1 MVVIFKNMLNS
12 ITQVVHGSAH
22 GSPRDKQRAIDTTT
36 YPSIKQVSVA
46 LFLFEYIK
54 HLDALE
60 CD

>member
-1 MVVIFKNMLNS
+1 MN
-12 ITQVVHGSAH
+12 GSAH

-54 HLDALE
+54 HLGAFR

>member
-1 MVVIFKNMLNS
+1 MLNG
-12 ITQVVHGSAH
+12 ITQVAHGSAH

-46 LFLFEYIK
+46 LFFFEYIK
-54 HLDALE
+54 HLDALR